1 MIDSVVNYFTGSQQE
16 AQHSS
21 YLTNEVM
28 PQEILLNIWNKLEI
42 KDIAALSQTCR
53 EFRYVTNDD
62 PELPGYRLKGQLANV
77 VREFWLRN
85 GLTVHY
91 ASNGVGALMILSA
104 LRPKEIREPELE
116 TVWYKEGTLS
126 LKLEQKIVSLAVEMI
141 FSDGEKVE
149 KKNILRKRYVD
160 EFCDTIYYVKKITI
174 QKSHT
179 TLPENVRELIPDL
192 QRVIDNEVAKLVAAV
207 KKQTMT
213 ENRIL

>member
-1 MIDSVVNYFTGSQQE
+1 MIGSIVNYFTGSQQE

-28 PQEILLNIWNKLEI
+28 PQEILLNIWNELES
-42 KDIAALSQTCR
+42 KDIIALSQTCR
-53 EFRYVTNDD
+53 EFRYVKNDD
-62 PELPGYRLKGQLANV
+62 PELPGCRLKCQLPNL
-77 VREFWLRN
+77 VRELWQRN

-91 ASNGVGALMILSA
+91 ASSGVGALMILSA
-104 LRPKEIREPELE
+104 LRSKEIREPELE

-174 QKSHT
+174 QNSST
-179 TLPENVRELIPDL
+179 TLPENVNELIPDL
-192 QRVIDNEVAKLVAAV
+192 QRVIDNQVAKLVAAV